1 MFTPNGVPGAVLP
14 HETYLFLLASLGVV
28 GTVTILIITLG
39 TIRSDLRLRAHPQLG
54 LIALALAFALTANML
69 GWLSDD
75 ASFLGA
81 HANYLFWLLIGL
93 SEAIRNLKM
102 TGTEAHP

>member
-1 MFTPNGVPGAVLP
+1 
-14 HETYLFLLASLGVV
+14 TYLFLLASLGVV
-28 GTVTILIITLG
+28 GTVSVLVITLG
-39 TIRSDLRLRAHPQLG
+39 TIRSNLRLRTDPKLG

-69 GWLSDD
+69 GWFADD

-93 SEAIRNLKM
+93 SEAICNFKM
-102 TGTEAHP
+102 TSDQGTSMNGRLGDFAGG

>member
-1 MFTPNGVPGAVLP
+1 LGA
-14 HETYLFLLASLGVV
+14 
-28 GTVTILIITLG
+28 
-39 TIRSDLRLRAHPQLG
+39 IRSDLSLRTHPELG

-93 SEAIRNLKM
+93 SEAIRNLKV
-102 TGTEAHP
+102 TGDRGTSMNGRFADMAGS